1 LQGYEGSIR
10 QIIRKLITIKFNKA
24 NGFLIFCNLILALQK
39 NILPIMI
46 KQLVFFVTLALLA
59 SSCKFLNPSQMLRA
73 PKDYPYEPLPKA
85 KELET
90 RLNPNDQI
98 SMVLLTNDGFKL
110 LDLVGEQQIGVNQL
124 GTNLTYRIEF
134 DGLINLPI
142 LGRVK
147 LGGLTVREAEMFL
160 EEEFS
165 KYYIQPFVILRIT
178 NRKVLVFSGTDGNA
192 KVVPLVDENT
202 NLIRVLAQAGGV
214 TKTGRAYDIKVIR
227 GEFSEPKV
235 YHFNLRHIDG
245 LKESDFMMQSNDI
258 IYVTPSPQVARTLL
272 IEIGP
277 YLSLLTTLLLVL
289 NYFK

>member
-73 PKDYPYEPLPKA
+73 PKDYPYEPLPKV